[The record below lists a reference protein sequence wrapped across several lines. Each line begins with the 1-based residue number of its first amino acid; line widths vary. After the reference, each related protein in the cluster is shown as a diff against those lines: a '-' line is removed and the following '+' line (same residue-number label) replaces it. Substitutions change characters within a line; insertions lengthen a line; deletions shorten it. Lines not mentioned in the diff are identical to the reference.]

1 MFPDGNRHKS
11 IPPKRKAYVF
21 HIHGLPSAA
30 CGHKDLI
37 PPTLIKDKNFLFYYL
52 GPITW
57 GFSYVLHLQFYVY
70 WSKFLCSSFETLSQQ
85 NPMTNE
91 CASEKE
97 QH

>member
-37 PPTLIKDKNFLFYYL
+37 PPTLIKDKNFLFIIWALLLEVLAMYYTYNFMY
-52 GPITW
+52 IDQS
-57 GFSYVLHLQFYVY
+57 FSVLHLR
-70 WSKFLCSSFETLSQQ
+70 
-85 NPMTNE
+85 P
-91 CASEKE
+91 
-97 QH
+97 